1 MYDYKKELTVTNE
14 SLEVSTQKLLD
25 FMRSDEFKALP
36 ATKQG
41 LLMIALSDSES
52 LLISL
57 KRNIELFGLTE
68 GE

>member
-25 FMRSDEFKALP
+25 FMHSDEFKALP

-41 LLMIALSDSES
+41 LLMVALSDSES

-57 KRNIELFGLTE
+57 KRNIELFGLTDE
-68 GE
+68 